1 MGPFSYRSFVY
12 KMSSMKTFKTDGAF
26 ADNYKFLIGSIIPRP
41 IAVVSTLNIDG
52 SNNLAP
58 FSFFTAVS
66 ASPMI
71 IAFSPMIRTSNGE
84 FKDTVKNIL
93 REKEFVVNFCTEDNY
108 EKVNLA
114 STELPFGE
122 DEFKLSGLTP
132 IKSELVKAH
141 RMKESPV
148 QFECVFRDMLCYGK
162 VPGSGSIITGEVK
175 LVHVDEA
182 VMKDGKISTELLKA
196 VGRGAGND
204 WFKTDSRFEVERLT
218 KAQIQK

>member
-1 MGPFSYRSFVY
+1 
-12 KMSSMKTFKTDGAF
+12 MKTYQTYGAF

-41 IAVVSTLNIDG
+41 ISVISTRNIDG

-71 IAFSPMIRTSNGE
+71 IAFCPMIRSSDSE

-108 EKVNLA
+108 AKVNLA
-114 STELPFGE
+114 STELPYGE
-122 DEFKLSGLTP
+122 DEFSFSGLTP
-132 IKSELVKAH
+132 IDSEVVKAK
-141 RMKESPV
+141 RVLESPV
-148 QFECVFRDMLCYGK
+148 QFECEFRDMLCYGK
-162 VPGSGSIITGEVK
+162 TPGSGSIITGEVK
-175 LVHVDEA
+175 LVHIDEK
-182 VMKDGKISTELLKA
+182 VLRDGKISSDLLKA

-204 WFKTDSRFEVERLT
+204 WFKTDSRFQLERLT
-218 KAQIQK
+218 KAQIQN

>member
-1 MGPFSYRSFVY
+1 
-12 KMSSMKTFKTDGAF
+12 MKTFQTDGSF
-26 ADNYKFLIGSIIPRP
+26 SDNYKFSIGSIIPRP
-41 IAVVSTLNIDG
+41 IAVISTRNPDG

-58 FSFFTAVS
+58 FSFFTSVS
-66 ASPMI
+66 AKPMI
-71 IAFSPMIRTSNGE
+71 VAFCPMIRTATGD

-122 DEFKLSGLTP
+122 DEFTFSKLTP
-132 IKSELVKAH
+132 IESEVVKAR
-141 RMKESPV
+141 RMKESPIH
-148 QFECVFRDMLCYGK
+148 FECIFRDMLCYGK
-162 VPGSGSIITGEVK
+162 EPGAGSLITGEVK
-175 LVHVDEA
+175 LIHIDEKILVDN
-182 VMKDGKISTELLKA
+182 KIQSDLFRA

-204 WFKTDSRFEVERLT
+204 WFKTDSKFELERLM